1 MPAAL
6 KPATVHSYRDG
17 YARPRG
23 SLKGARERARTPS
36 LALLHVT
43 LASPPT
49 SFPPPPQ
56 ASERN
61 EFPLATAKR
70 CAACAVEADEY
81 GCTAE
86 AVHLYTLAV
95 EWRMSVWKSAA
106 QATRFGQ
113 FVLEHKR

>member
-1 MPAAL
+1 MF
-6 KPATVHSYRDG
+6 TRQ
-17 YARPRG
+17 
-23 SLKGARERARTPS
+23 RASRRR
-36 LALLHVT
+36 
-43 LASPPT
+43 
-49 SFPPPPQ
+49 Q

-95 EWRMSVWKSAA
+95 EWHMTMWKAAA
-106 QATRFGQ
+106 QTTGFSQ
-113 FVLEHKR
+113 FALQHKG

>member
-1 MPAAL
+1 MWHL
-6 KPATVHSYRDG
+6 L
-17 YARPRG
+17 PRQ
-23 SLKGARERARTPS
+23 RASRNRR
-36 LALLHVT
+36 
-43 LASPPT
+43 
-49 SFPPPPQ
+49 Q

-95 EWRMSVWKSAA
+95 EWRMSVWQSAA
-106 QATRFGQ
+106 QATGLGR